1 MAFGYQVLGFGAGE
15 GVVEPYNVRY
25 LVIAGGAQGGR
36 SNAHG
41 GGGGAGG
48 YRTATC
54 FELTGGDD
62 YTITIGAGSYTHPT
76 LPTHMSAV
84 FLLARHK

>member
-41 GGGGAGG
+41 GGGGVGG
-48 YRTATC
+48 YRPATC
-54 FELTGGDD
+54 
-62 YTITIGAGSYTHPT
+62 S
-76 LPTHMSAV
+76 
-84 FLLARHK
+84 